1 MKRKDLKKL
10 IKENITDW
18 LSERLAAEAD
28 SGDMAYTEK
37 APVKEKVA
45 KIEDQIA
52 EFYYVTK
59 PTKESSVEE
68 LVKSGDVFEF
78 AMSGL
83 TREDISGI
91 YKSESRAKSAA
102 NKVIKERDIK
112 LKETYKKGQD
122 KLKQMEASI
131 DEIKG
136 QIEGKMS
143 EATSNPDMRE
153 TLTSESNSLME
164 KLSML
169 EAQIEKLK
177 GVLEQEGMRFEKKSS
192 KKDKKED
199 EKEVEKDDKK

>member
-1 MKRKDLKKL
+1 MKKTELKKIL
-10 IKENITDW
+10 KENISDW
-18 LSERLAAEAD
+18 LSERNLPETEEAPK
-28 SGDMAYTEK
+28 T
-37 APVKEKVA
+37 PVKEKVS

-91 YKSESRAKSAA
+91 YKSEGRAKSAA

-122 KLKQMEASI
+122 KLKAMEASI

-153 TLTSESNSLME
+153 SLTAESNSLME

-169 EAQIEKLK
+169 EAQVNKLRE
-177 GVLEQEGMRFEKKSS
+177 VLEAEGMRFEKK
-192 KKDKKED
+192 KPK
-199 EKEVEKDDKK
+199 KDDKKKKDTKDDKEDDKEDK